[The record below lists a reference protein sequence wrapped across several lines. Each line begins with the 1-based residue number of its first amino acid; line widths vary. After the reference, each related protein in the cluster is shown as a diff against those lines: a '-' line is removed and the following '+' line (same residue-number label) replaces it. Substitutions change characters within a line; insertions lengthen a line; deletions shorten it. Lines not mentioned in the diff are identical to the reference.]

1 MRVTWTRPALRELEA
16 IGDYIARDDPVAAGE
31 VVKRILDHTEVLEA
45 HPHIGRP
52 GRIANTR
59 ELVVTGTPFIVPYR
73 LRDDGAQILSV
84 FHSARKWPESF
95 D

>member
-59 ELVVTGTPFIVPYR
+59 ELVVTGTPFSCHI
-73 LRDDGAQILSV
+73 DCAMTGANTVGL
-84 FHSARKWPESF
+84 HSARKWPESF